1 MAIVIIAPADITAP
15 RRAIHPAFLY
25 GADQLLQY
33 VNTFVESTMQIN
45 GSILRRSPLSLPSPT
60 LFAING
66 NPVVLVFFFVRRRVI
81 DINAIWLYG
90 RPAERPV
97 VGQSWWKDNDMQID
111 HVQTYVIAID
121 TCMV

>member
-1 MAIVIIAPADITAP
+1 MVVY
-15 RRAIHPAFLY
+15 Y
-25 GADQLLQY
+25 G
-33 VNTFVESTMQIN
+33 
-45 GSILRRSPLSLPSPT
+45 GPHSLPSPT

-111 HVQTYVIAID
+111 HVQTYVITID
-121 TCMV
+121 TCIIQNSWLASDETAPYQKKINRENRVNIPS